1 VADLPPTAAWRHLDA
16 REGFE
21 VLFLRREADGYRFEG
36 QSTGVEDGE
45 AWGVRYAVTVD
56 SDWTTRSAHVVGLSA
71 EGAKEVSLAGDGA
84 GSWRVD
90 GRQAPQLDGC
100 LDVDLEASAFT
111 NAFPVRRLR
120 LDVGERADAPAVY
133 VRALDLSVE
142 RLDQRYARLPDD
154 GDHRRFDYE
163 SPAFDYRDELVYDE
177 FGLVLSYP
185 GLAVRVA

>member
-36 QSTGVEDGE
+36 QSTGVEDRE
-45 AWGVRYAVTVD
+45 AWGVRYALTVD
-56 SDWTTRSAHVVGLSA
+56 LQWKTRSAHVVGLSA
-71 EGAKEVSLAGDGA
+71 EGAKEVSLTGDGA
-84 GSWRVD
+84 GGWRVD
-90 GRQAPQLDGC
+90 GTPAPHLAGL

-111 NAFPVRRLR
+111 NAFPVRRLG

-142 RLDQRYARLPDD
+142 RLEQHYARLPDD
-154 GDHRRFDYE
+154 GERRRYDYSAPRFDY
-163 SPAFDYRDELVYDE
+163 RGELVYDE

-185 GLAVRVA
+185 GLALRVA

>member
-21 VLFLRREADGYRFEG
+21 VLFLRREADGYRFKG
-36 QSTGVEDGE
+36 HSTAVEDGE
-45 AWGVRYAVTVD
+45 AWSVRYDLTVD
-56 SDWTTRSAHVVGLSA
+56 ADWKTRSAHVVGISA

-84 GSWRVD
+84 GGWRID
-90 GRQAPQLDGC
+90 GRPAPQLAGC

-111 NAFPVRRLR
+111 NAFPVRRLG
-120 LDVGERADAPAVY
+120 LDVGGRADAPAVY
-133 VRALDLSVE
+133 VRAHDLSVE
-142 RLDQRYARLPDD
+142 RLEQQYARLPDD
-154 GDHRRFDYE
+154 GNHRRFDYE
-163 SPAFDYRDELVYDE
+163 SPASDYRNELVYDA

>member
-163 SPAFDYRDELVYDE
+163 SPAFDYRGELVYDE

>member
-36 QSTGVEDGE
+36 QSTGVEEGE

-56 SDWTTRSAHVVGLSA
+56 PDWTTRSAHVVGLSA

-154 GDHRRFDYE
+154 GERRIYDYSAPRFDY
-163 SPAFDYRDELVYDE
+163 RGELIYDAS
-177 FGLVLSYP
+177 GLVLSYP
-185 GLAVRVA
+185 GLALRVA